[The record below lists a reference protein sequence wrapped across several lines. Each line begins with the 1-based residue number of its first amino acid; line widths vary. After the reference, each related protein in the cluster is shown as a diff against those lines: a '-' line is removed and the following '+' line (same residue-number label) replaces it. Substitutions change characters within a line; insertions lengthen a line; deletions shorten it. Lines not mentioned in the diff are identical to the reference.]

1 MPDRLTDCQN
11 THKRT
16 HHHERASSFS
26 LRAREDEKM
35 NACMYDA
42 YVLSVSAASESP
54 ARRIQNVHPVQTLHT
69 KRAGWLVLFFR
80 PFTSPTNYD
89 MQTPNTTT
97 RPTSLT
103 WTKNENE
110 PPSAYHSMYVRT
122 HARVFSR
129 NENTGRCTSKR
140 SYADGEPGVVL

>member
-16 HHHERASSFS
+16 HHHERASRFS

-54 ARRIQNVHPVQTLHT
+54 ARRIQNVHPVQPLHT

-103 WTKNENE
+103 WTKTKT
-110 PPSAYHSMYVRT
+110 SRRARTTVCTYVRT
-122 HARVFSR
+122 HACFLETKIQAVAL
-129 NENTGRCTSKR
+129 R
-140 SYADGEPGVVL
+140 SVPMQTASLV